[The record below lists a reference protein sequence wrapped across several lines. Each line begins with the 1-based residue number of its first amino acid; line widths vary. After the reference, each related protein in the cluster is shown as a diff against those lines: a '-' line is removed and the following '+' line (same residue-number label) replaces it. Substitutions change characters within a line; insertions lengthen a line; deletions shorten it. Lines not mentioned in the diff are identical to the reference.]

1 MEFFKNLITSQLID
15 VIEWTDD
22 SRNTMV
28 SKYDMNGKEIMMG
41 AQLTVRESQAA
52 VFVNEGQLADVF
64 GPGRYELS
72 TQNMP
77 VLTALKSWKYG
88 FNSPFKSDL
97 YFVNTRQFTDCK
109 WGTANPVMMR
119 DAEFGMIRIRAFGS
133 YAFKVKDPAVF
144 MREVFGTS
152 ALFTVSGVEGQIKSI
167 VVSGLSDAIAQSKIP
182 ALDLA
187 ANYMELGQYCMQVLN
202 PKVEA
207 LGLTLSDFNIE
218 NISLPE
224 EVEKA
229 IDRRTSMGVVG
240 DLNQYTQFQAAE
252 AMREAATAPNSMA
265 GMGMGMG
272 AGMGMGNMFAQAMGM
287 GMMQQQPAAQPAAPA
302 APAQPAA
309 PAGTPCAGCG
319 GMVPAG
325 SKFCPNCGQKQE
337 APQAAFCTGCGQ
349 EVPAGSKFCPSCG
362 TKLG

>member
-1 MEFFKNLITSQLID
+1 MGLLDIIKGQLID
-15 VIEWTDD
+15 VIEWTD
-22 SRNTMV
+22 SSANTMV
-28 SKYDMNGKEIMMG
+28 HKYDMNGKEIMMG

-52 VFVNEGQLADVF
+52 IFVNEGQLADVY
-64 GPGRYELS
+64 GPGRYELT

-77 VLTALKSWKYG
+77 ILTALKSWKFG

-97 YFVNTRQFTDCK
+97 YFVNTKQFMDRK
-109 WGTANPVMMR
+109 WGTTNPVMMR
-119 DAEFGMIRIRAFGS
+119 DTDFGMIRIRAFGS
-133 YAFKVKDPAVF
+133 FSFRVKDVATF
-144 MREVFGTS
+144 MKEVFGTS
-152 ALFTVSGVEGQIKSI
+152 ALFTVEGVENQLKSM
-167 VVSGLSDAIAQSKIP
+167 VVSGLSDAIAQSKIA